1 VSLWGLKGGYTT
13 TDGSEVGK
21 ITGTTYR
28 VSAAG
33 AVSSAV
39 RPGAAKLM
47 KLDPQKMAHAVG
59 LAAHYYLIPSQA
71 MGRRNGC
78 DSPMA
83 FNWQQLAK
91 KARGRPIGRPLLIPE
106 RVYELGVRCLRLVQ
120 PDLV

>member
-1 VSLWGLKGGYTT
+1 MGLRGLKGGYTT

-21 ITGTTYR
+21 ITGTTYP

-33 AVSSAV
+33 AVIIG
-39 RPGAAKLM
+39 GAAGAVKLM
-47 KLDPQKMAHAVG
+47 KLGPQKMAHAVG

-91 KARGRPIGRPLLIPE
+91 
-106 RVYELGVRCLRLVQ
+106 
-120 PDLV
+120 